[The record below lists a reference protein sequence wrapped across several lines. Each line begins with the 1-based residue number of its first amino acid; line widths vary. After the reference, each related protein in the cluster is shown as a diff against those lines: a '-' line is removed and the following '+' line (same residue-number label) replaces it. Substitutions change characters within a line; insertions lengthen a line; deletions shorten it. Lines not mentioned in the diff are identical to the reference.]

1 MKCKYSPEIITTCY
15 CGKTKADLH
24 NRTKC
29 TDPVPEC
36 SNICDKLL
44 ACGHRCKFK
53 CHEGDCDCIS
63 VSEIKCSCGH
73 ESYLAPCKFIQ
84 SGIKPKCN
92 HKCSVLLNCRKHY
105 HRLECCP
112 DEQIG
117 LARERDRKK
126 LSEIILDPI
135 LDKM

>member
-1 MKCKYSPEIITTCY
+1 MAKQKLIYIIVQNVLIQSLSAVIFVTNCWHAVIAANSNAMK
-15 CGKTKADLH
+15 
-24 NRTKC
+24 
-29 TDPVPEC
+29 
-36 SNICDKLL
+36 
-44 ACGHRCKFK
+44 
-53 CHEGDCDCIS
+53 GDCDCIS